1 MTYPTGLRREIRIPS
16 RASRWIESGH
26 GSISAT
32 TRKVARRAV
41 GGHQEGSAA
50 LLDCSLGA
58 VRTPHLQP
66 DGPRDTNL
74 AQFMTIARKKPGVL
88 GDCGRGTG
96 AVPAE
101 LRAGV

>member
-1 MTYPTGLRREIRIPS
+1 MTYTTGLAREIRIPS
-16 RASRWIESGH
+16 PASRRIESGH

-41 GGHQEGSAA
+41 GGYQEDSPA

-58 VRTPHLQP
+58 VRTPRLQP

-74 AQFMTIARKKPGVL
+74 AQFMTIARNKPGVAFWATVVVVVSL
-88 GDCGRGTG
+88 
-96 AVPAE
+96 
-101 LRAGV
+101 